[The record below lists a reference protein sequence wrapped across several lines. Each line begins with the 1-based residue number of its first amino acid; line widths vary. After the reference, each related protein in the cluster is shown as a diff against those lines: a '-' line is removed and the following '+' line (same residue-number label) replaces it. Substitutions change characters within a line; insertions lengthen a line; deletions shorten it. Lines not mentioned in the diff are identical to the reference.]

1 MEISAKNVI
10 FLEIRLN
17 IIEKVSIILMRDR
30 AFFRMKF
37 RKSIL

>member
-17 IIEKVSIILMRDR
+17 IIEKVSIILLG
-30 AFFRMKF
+30 KN
-37 RKSIL
+37 